1 MDYVNAVSEL
11 NYMTQIVIMMYE
23 DPTKEATAPDR
34 FHVELHFSPGAYTLG
49 SDTNPTGLGYRS
61 KAHKKV
67 TKKIDNYD
75 LYSREQW
82 TYGPTFIN
90 A

>member
-49 SDTNPTGLGYRS
+49 SDSHNPTGLGYRS

-67 TKKIDNYD
+67 MT
-75 LYSREQW
+75 W
-82 TYGPTFIN
+82 
-90 A
+90 